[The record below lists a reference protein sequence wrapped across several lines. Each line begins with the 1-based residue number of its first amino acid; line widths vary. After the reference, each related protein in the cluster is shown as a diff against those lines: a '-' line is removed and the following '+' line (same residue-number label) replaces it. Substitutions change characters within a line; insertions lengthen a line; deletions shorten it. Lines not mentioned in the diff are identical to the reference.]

1 MSGVQVTRPGTAD
14 GTTAGASTAPG
25 RGPTR
30 WERWRTGVLCAV
42 LVLLI
47 ALLTALLAPRTGR
60 DALAPDSVAPD
71 GARAVARVLAAQG
84 VDVVPAR
91 SFAAAR
97 DALADA
103 GADATLLITA
113 PELVSA
119 GRWPALTAS
128 GADLVLLSPRTGTL
142 AEIAPQVVTSGTTP
156 ADVVD
161 PGCSAAVPTAAGAA
175 RAGGRQYALQDGSAQ
190 GGGGGGTT
198 CYAGSWVQLP
208 PQPGRDGTL
217 TLLGQDDVLTNRW
230 AAADG
235 NAALALG
242 TLGAHRT
249 LVWYLPDPLDADASA
264 QPLSALVPPWVLP
277 AGALLLASGL
287 VAALWRGRRLGRL
300 VPEPLPVVVRA
311 VETVEGHGRLY
322 ATAGAT
328 GRAAEALR
336 AATLR
341 RLRGQ
346 VRLEPS
352 AGVDDVAGAVA
363 WVTGRAAA
371 DVRTL
376 LADDAPRDDPA
387 LVRLAGD
394 LDELERDV
402 RRHST

>member
-1 MSGVQVTRPGTAD
+1 MSAAHPALDGTA
-14 GTTAGASTAPG
+14 GPAQAPAAAPG

-30 WERWRTGVLCAV
+30 WQRWRTGVLCGA

-47 ALLTALLAPRTGR
+47 ALLTVLLAPRTSR

-71 GARAVARVLAAQG
+71 GARAVARVLTAQG
-84 VDVVPAR
+84 VDVVAAR
-91 SFAAAR
+91 TFTAAR
-97 DALADA
+97 DAVAEA
-103 GADATLLITA
+103 GGDATLLVTA

-119 GRWPALTAS
+119 PRWRDLTAT
-128 GADLVLLSPRTGTL
+128 GADLVLLSPRSTTL
-142 AEIAPQVVTSGTTP
+142 EELAPQVVTSGTTP

-161 PGCSAAVPTAAGAA
+161 PGCSATVPTAAGAA
-175 RAGGRQYALQDGSAQ
+175 RAGGRQYALQDGTGQ
-190 GGGGGGTT
+190 DGGGTT
-198 CYAGSWVQLP
+198 CYAGSWVQLA
-208 PQPGRDGTL
+208 PQPGRAGTL
-217 TLLGQDDVLTNRW
+217 TLVGQDDVLTNRW

-235 NAALALG
+235 NGALALG

-277 AGALLLASGL
+277 AAALLLAGGL
-287 VAALWRGRRLGRL
+287 VTALWRGRRLGRL

-341 RLRGQ
+341 RLRVQ

-371 DVRTL
+371 DVRAL

-402 RRHST
+402 RRHDP